1 MKNQDCSPAFY
12 QQALDDNAKV
22 CQGDLSPA
30 SDGYVPQHP
39 VDPAVQAMFARRF
52 RWQMLGVKDSNN
64 PDMKN
69 VPRNVP
75 RNDKLVAPPKIY

>member
-1 MKNQDCSPAFY
+1 MKNQKTFLD
-12 QQALDDNAKV
+12 QALDANAKL

-52 RWQMLGVKDSNN
+52 RWQMLGVKDQHN
-64 PDMKN
+64 PDMQD
-69 VPRNVP
+69 VLRNTP
-75 RNDKLVAPPKIY
+75 RNDKLVAPKKV